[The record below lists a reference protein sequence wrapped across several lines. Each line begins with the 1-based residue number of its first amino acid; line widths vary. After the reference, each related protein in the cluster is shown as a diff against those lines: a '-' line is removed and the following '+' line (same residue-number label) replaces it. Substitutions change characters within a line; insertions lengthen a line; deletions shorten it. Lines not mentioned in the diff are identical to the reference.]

1 MREELPRTQ
10 ISDQPQ
16 VRVALSEPLLAYV
29 YTDWRLW
36 NCREVVAY
44 PAAVCVCVWGGCVL
58 ISIVFE
64 LIFNLQDCKL

>member
-44 PAAVCVCVWGGCVL
+44 PAAVCVCGGG
-58 ISIVFE
+58 VF
-64 LIFNLQDCKL
+64 